1 MLISPTLINRPRGA
15 KSSKGQARQTRT
27 LLINQAL
34 LSRPASCSAALGR
47 PTPPSPPGSQGSK
60 AGLVW
65 GPLSGTLKTRS
76 GKGPWSLPK
85 ALLWGGIFQG
95 RCSLSPA
102 SSDATRPTGGKLAVP
117 HPGPRQLGDS
127 AVPLPTGPR
136 TSAATSVL
144 ALMLAPGWGPWQ
156 AFSGTPNM
164 SPQLLLAS
172 EFHEKYL

>member
-15 KSSKGQARQTRT
+15 KSSKGQARQTRA
-27 LLINQAL
+27 LLIITKPCFPGL
-34 LSRPASCSAALGR
+34 PAALQPCGGQR
-47 PTPPSPPGSQGSK
+47 RHLRQGSQGSK

-85 ALLWGGIFQG
+85 ALLRGGIFQG

-102 SSDATRPTGGKLAVP
+102 SSDVTRPTGGKLAVP

-127 AVPLPTGPR
+127 AVPLPTGPGA
-136 TSAATSVL
+136 SAATSVL
-144 ALMLAPGWGPWQ
+144 ALTLAPGWGPWQ

-172 EFHEKYL
+172 EFHE